1 METKKQYTAPKLTVV
16 TVKSERGY
24 AGSGGLQTSILALFC
39 MEAEQSYNT
48 QYQENWTNGGEVF
61 NAW

>member
-24 AGSGGLQTSILALFC
+24 AGSGGLQTSILSLFC
-39 MEAEQSYNT
+39 MEAEPFYNR
-48 QYQENWTNGGEVF
+48 QYQEHWTDDGDIF